1 MNLTL
6 VDFETWYTT
15 TYTTPYACNSAE
27 VELLLELYLAEISTI
42 IPIERKNVT
51 KIYTFDSCGE
61 FYLACPVWENYT
73 VQIGSK
79 KDIANLTSLTEN
91 IDYLGQY
98 SYADSNKIIGLDFSC
113 LRCNCH
119 CEIVKI
125 TGNYGY
131 KIPDILVKM
140 IFKLIVELSQSGFD
154 NCCGEDSKILTSV
167 KTGSVSKSYQVV
179 DIDDL
184 KLKSQLKKGYG
195 IGQYEP
201 VKNYL
206 RRYKHELIII

>member
-6 VDFETWYTT
+6 VDFETWYDSI
-15 TYTTPYACNSAE
+15 YTAPYTCNSAE
-27 VELLLELYLAEISTI
+27 VELLLEMYLSEISTI
-42 IPIERKNVT
+42 IPIEKANVT
-51 KIYTFDSCGE
+51 KIYTFNGCGE

-73 VQIGSK
+73 VKIGAKNDMS
-79 KDIANLTSLTEN
+79 NLTALAEGK
-91 IDYLGQY
+91 DYLGQY
-98 SYADSNKIIGLDFSC
+98 SHVNSDKIIGLDFSC
-113 LRCNCH
+113 LRCNCQ

-125 TGNYGY
+125 AGDYGY
-131 KIPDILVKM
+131 KIPDMLVKM

-154 NCCGEDSKILTSV
+154 NCCSDDGRILTSV

-184 KLKSQLKKGYG
+184 KLKAQLKQGYG
-195 IGQYEP
+195 IIQYEP

-206 RRYKHELIII
+206 RRYKSELIIL